1 MRSCL
6 TSKSQ
11 DVCTLETI
19 ALLISLLNGLS
30 DVVQHFMPMIM
41 IPL

>member
-1 MRSCL
+1 MKSFL
-6 TSKSQ
+6 TEVNSQ
-11 DVCTLETI
+11 YCTSETI
-19 ALLISLLNGLS
+19 VLLISLFNGLS